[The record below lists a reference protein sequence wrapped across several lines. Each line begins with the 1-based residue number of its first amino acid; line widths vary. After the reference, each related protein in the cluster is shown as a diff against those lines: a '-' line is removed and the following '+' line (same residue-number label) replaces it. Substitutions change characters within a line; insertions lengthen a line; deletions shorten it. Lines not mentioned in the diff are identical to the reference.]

1 MQKAQ
6 VGEDVLES
14 VTKYLDVNYAP
25 QNVARTYINGKMM
38 EMRQDFFTDDAR
50 DFVDDAH
57 DLLTYFIQLI
67 SLHKCKHV
75 N

>member
-1 MQKAQ
+1 M
-6 VGEDVLES
+6 ERRY
-14 VTKYLDVNYAP
+14 TKSLTQIHLLFITTTPP

-57 DLLTYFIQLI
+57 DFVDDAAAFTDDAHDYD
-67 SLHKCKHV
+67 
-75 N
+75 

>member
-1 MQKAQ
+1 
-6 VGEDVLES
+6 
-14 VTKYLDVNYAP
+14 
-25 QNVARTYINGKMM
+25 MM

-67 SLHKCKHV
+67 SLHICKHV

>member
-6 VGEDVLES
+6 VGEGVLDS

-25 QNVARTYINGKMM
+25 QNVARTYIN
-38 EMRQDFFTDDAR
+38 DDDAH

>member
-1 MQKAQ
+1 
-6 VGEDVLES
+6 
-14 VTKYLDVNYAP
+14 
-25 QNVARTYINGKMM
+25 MM

-57 DLLTYFIQLI
+57 NLLTCFIQLI
-67 SLHKCKHV
+67 SLHICKHV